1 MCIAESQLMKRGQ
14 AKARWTGREVPGF
27 ARASDH
33 MNSCFGTTYGNVK
46 KQVPNAVQVTGS
58 EKMNF
63 RNVSKELN
71 CNMFGGQKRV
81 KGSER

>member
-1 MCIAESQLMKRGQ
+1 MKRGQ

-46 KQVPNAVQVTGS
+46 KQVPNAV
-58 EKMNF
+58 
-63 RNVSKELN
+63 
-71 CNMFGGQKRV
+71 
-81 KGSER
+81 